1 MYMIKKLTLILVLCG
16 HTGYAAEGEPIKVSF
31 DDVMESIDICTREED
46 GLDDKYLIGCLND
59 EYAIV
64 DSALNYNYKLL
75 VTRAKFIDR
84 HEKGRDALNKLIN
97 SQRSW
102 IEYRD
107 ADVIFIENENATND
121 KSIVLYQVDRL
132 IALIINTSQRANI
145 MHYYMTET
153 VGLGVG

>member
-1 MYMIKKLTLILVLCG
+1 MIKKLALILVLCG
-16 HTGYAAEGEPIKVSF
+16 HTCYAAEGEPIKVSF

-59 EYAIV
+59 EYTIV

-84 HEKGRDALNKLIN
+84 HEKGRNALNKLIN

-102 IEYRD
+102 IGYRD
-107 ADVIFIENENATND
+107 ADLIFIENENATND

-145 MHYYMTET
+145 MHFYMKESI
-153 VGLGVG
+153 GLGVG